1 MAVGLSPLLLVNV
14 FATLAAAGLVG
25 FFWRQRRSVRGGTLL
40 TIISVSALVWAGCY
54 SVSIAVTG
62 FEDKLFWYRLR
73 YFGNAFGA
81 LAWFLFVTIYT
92 GHGQYL
98 TRRRVAVL
106 VALEAVSVV
115 VVWTNRT
122 PFADGFHSLW
132 YEGVAEAT
140 VAGATVVDPSPGLL
154 YWGYTSLNGFLF
166 LLAAGFLFELFI
178 RPEQRVH
185 GRRNLALLAGSFVPF
200 ALNVIFKLLEEPL
213 DPTPIG
219 LAFTMLLVAYAV
231 FGFGVFDVL
240 PVARASVVEA
250 LDVGVVVFDN
260 DGVVVDAN
268 RLANELLDG
277 QQGGILGQPVTS
289 VLAGATRLDDTD
301 THPADAD
308 THPADADTHPD
319 DADRL
324 LSVETL
330 TAGENRAVE
339 YAPEG
344 SDRVYEVR
352 ISTLGDGD
360 LGHVALLY
368 DVTDRRLRERRL
380 QAQNERLDEF
390 ASIVSHDLRNPL
402 NVAVGYLGLAR
413 DGDGGDDS
421 LERVD
426 GALARMEALI
436 DDLLALARSGR
447 VIGETEPVS
456 LETVVRAAWGNVPT
470 DVATL
475 SVEEGRT
482 VDADPARLAELLENL
497 FRNSVEHGSAGT
509 PTRGASAMVAEES
522 VSPDR
527 HVNIRVGATQD
538 GFFVEDDGP
547 GLPPDKRDLVFERG
561 YTTARTGTGFGL
573 AIVRE
578 IVLAHGWEIEVTEGR
593 DGGARFEIR
602 TVPRSP
608 TPPEPPVPTPDADDD

>member
-14 FATLAAAGLVG
+14 LATLAAAGLVG
-25 FFWRQRRSVRGGTLL
+25 FFWRQRRSIRGGTLL
-40 TIISVSALVWAGCY
+40 TIISLSALVWAGCY
-54 SVSIAVTG
+54 SASIAATG

-92 GHGQYL
+92 GHGRYV

-122 PFADGFHSLW
+122 PFADGLHNLW
-132 YEGVAEAT
+132 YEGLAEAT

-185 GRRNLALLAGSFVPF
+185 GRRNFALLAGSFVPF

-250 LDVGVVVFDN
+250 LDVGVLVFDN

-277 QQGGILGQPVTS
+277 QQGSVLGQSVTS
-289 VLAGATRLDDTD
+289 VLAGATRLDD
-301 THPADAD
+301 AD
-308 THPADADTHPD
+308 TRPD
-319 DADRL
+319 DTDIRPDGDRL

-330 TAGENRAVE
+330 TAGENRALE

-352 ISTLGDGD
+352 ISALGDGD

-380 QAQNERLDEF
+380 RTQNEKLDEF

-402 NVAVGYLGLAR
+402 NVAVGYLGLVR

-426 GALARMEALI
+426 GALGRMEALI

-470 DVATL
+470 EVATL
-475 SVEEGRT
+475 SVEEGRM
-482 VDADPARLAELLENL
+482 VDADVARLTELLENL
-497 FRNSVEHGSAGT
+497 FRNSVEHGSEGLS
-509 PTRGASAMVAEES
+509 TRGASAVGAEAAEAAEGSVAPERG
-522 VSPDR
+522 VT
-527 HVNIRVGATQD
+527 IRVGATQD

-578 IVLAHGWEIEVTEGR
+578 IVLAHGWEVQATEGR
-593 DGGARFEIR
+593 GGGARFEVR

-608 TPPEPPVPTPDADDD
+608 TPPEPPVPTLDADDD